1 MRTAT
6 RTSLRAAGAART
18 PRLRSR
24 PRRAG
29 GAGAR
34 RGALA
39 LAVAGALALT
49 AAGCGDSGGDK
60 DKGGDKPAPGQ
71 SDLIT
76 HTVQLPKLNGQK
88 LKVTAVWTGV
98 EQKSFAKV
106 LDEFA
111 KRTGAEVAY
120 VPSGDDMSAFIGS
133 KVAGGDPP
141 DVAMLQQ
148 PGALREFA
156 GKGWL
161 KPLGEEARAQLK
173 KNFPQGWQ
181 DLGSA
186 DGKQYG
192 VYFKTSNKSLVWY
205 NTKIFT
211 AAGVKVPATWPEFL
225 RTAQAVA
232 DFGVSPVS
240 VGGADGWTLTDW
252 FENVYLSQAGPE
264 KYDQLA
270 QHKIKWTDPSVKDAL
285 TTLGQLFGKKELL
298 AGGQEGALQ
307 AQFPTSVTQTFSG
320 GEKAKAAMVFEG
332 DFAAANITAAKAKI
346 GTDAKVFPFPA
357 VGGRSPV
364 VTGGD
369 VGVALKDGQ
378 AAQALLTFLASTD
391 AAGIW
396 AREGGFISA
405 NKNLD
410 LASYPDDV
418 QRSIA
423 KALVSA
429 GDSFRF
435 DMSDQAPAAF
445 GGKPGQGEWKQLQD
459 FLRNPADVEGT
470 QQRLESDAAKAFK
483 N

>member
-18 PRLRSR
+18 PHPR

-60 DKGGDKPAPGQ
+60 DKSGDKPAPGQ

-98 EQKSFAKV
+98 EQKSFTKV

-161 KPLGEEARAQLK
+161 KPLGEEARAQLR

-205 NTKIFT
+205 NTKIFD
-211 AAGVKVPATWPEFL
+211 AAGVKAPATWPEFL

-357 VGGRSPV
+357 VGGRAPV

-369 VGVALKDGQ
+369 VGVALKDSQ

-396 AREGGFISA
+396 AKEGGFISA

-445 GGKPGQGEWKQLQD
+445 GGKPGQGEWKDLQD